1 MIPADRYRQTFSYV
15 KIDAD
20 LCNGCVL
27 CMKACPTRAIR
38 VRNRRQAV
46 IEGVCINCG
55 ECSRV
60 CPRGAIQAV
69 ITDHYHLAES
79 SYSTVSA
86 SSALYAQFGEEIMP
100 NDVLLALRRLGFGYV
115 YDQSYTNELYS
126 VALEFYIEEK
136 RRAQEAPWP
145 LISPVCPVVV
155 RLIDYRFP
163 ALLKHI
169 PPLAVPREI
178 VAREAKRRLSAKYG
192 CAQEEIKVY
201 HITTCAAKMICL
213 KEPLLQ
219 PRSFMDG
226 AIGIARIYESIRE
239 NLRGL
244 EEDEVLHHSGGV
256 GLGWGMSGGEI
267 AGLQARCLAVSGL
280 QETIKYLEKIEMGL
294 LRDVDYV
301 EFRVCKEGCLGGPL
315 TVADKYLAKQ
325 HLQRLVRMF
334 GIEKR
339 VKRAYV
345 KKLYERGWFFVEG
358 EGAVA
363 RSASRTGSVAEKIER
378 LSRVETLLRTLPGK
392 ECGVC
397 GSPDC
402 RTFAEDVVDGRA
414 QLSEC
419 LYRRGGGC

>member
-1 MIPADRYRQTFSYV
+1 MDAVDSYRQSFAYV
-15 KIDAD
+15 KVDAE

-38 VRNRRQAV
+38 VRQGRKAV

-69 ITDHYHLAES
+69 ITDQYDLAES
-79 SYSTVSA
+79 PYSTVSA
-86 SSALYAQFGEEIMP
+86 SSALYAQFGEDVMP
-100 NDVLLALRRLGFGYV
+100 NDILLALRRMGFRYV
-115 YDQSYTNELYS
+115 HDQAYTNELYS
-126 VALEFYIEEK
+126 VALEFYIEE
-136 RRAQEAPWP
+136 RRKAHEAPWP

-163 ALLKHI
+163 SLLKNI

-178 VAREAKRRLSAKYG
+178 VAREAKRRLSVKYG
-192 CAQEEIKVY
+192 CSPEDIKVY
-201 HITTCAAKMICL
+201 HVTTCAAKMICL

-226 AIGIARIYESIRE
+226 AIGIARIYEGIRE

-244 EEDEVLHHSGGV
+244 EEDQVLHHSGGV

-267 AGLQARCLAVSGL
+267 ARLQARCLAVSGL

-294 LRDVDYV
+294 LRDLEYV

-339 VKRAYV
+339 VKRSYV
-345 KKLYERGWFFVEG
+345 QKLYERGWFFVEG
-358 EGAVA
+358 EGPAA
-363 RSASRTGSVAEKIER
+363 RAGSRGACLRERIER
-378 LSRVETLLRTLPGK
+378 LNRVEALLKTLPAK

-397 GSPDC
+397 GCPDC
-402 RTFAEDVVDGRA
+402 RTFAEDVVDGRVR
-414 QLSEC
+414 LEEC
-419 LYRRGGGC
+419 VYRQ